1 MLGGASQVS
10 EKSVQ
15 ALGSW
20 NSPKPPVWSLRSAQ
34 TRRGCPAILYLPHC
48 LRPVPPT
55 DWELLGNKCCLAGVT
70 PQSALLGAGL
80 REHLLLDHL
89 VSSVA
94 PGPRPASTDP
104 ATAGNACRSPPSLTS
119 LNQLVEPQSL
129 RLCPLPPKE
138 PEISGIPSSAAHHS
152 R

>member
-1 MLGGASQVS
+1 MEPRKFLRNPFKLWDLETARNHRSGAF
-10 EKSVQ
+10 
-15 ALGSW
+15 ALHRPGAGAPRSSICPTASDLYPRRTGSFSGT
-20 NSPKPPVWSLRSAQ
+20 NAASLA
-34 TRRGCPAILYLPHC
+34 LLP
-48 LRPVPPT
+48 R
-55 DWELLGNKCCLAGVT
+55 
-70 PQSALLGAGL
+70 ALLGAGL
-80 REHLLLDHL
+80 RGHLLLDHL